1 MGILARV
8 IGNAGVVE
16 PDVLNEKVG
25 MLLVEGENIEVGF
38 RVIRDMYIFTNKR
51 FIYANKQGITGKKIE
66 FLSILYDK
74 ITRFSVE
81 TAGHFDLDAELKIWV
96 AGMELPIIDQRF
108 SKKVNIYDLQRILA
122 THVIGDINTL

>member
-16 PDVLNEKVG
+16 ADVLNEKAG

-38 RVIRDMYIFTNKR
+38 KVIRDMYIFTNKR
-51 FIYANKQGITGKKIE
+51 FIYANKQGVTGKKIE

-81 TAGHFDLDAELKIWV
+81 TAGYLDLDAELKIWV
-96 AGMELPIIDQRF
+96 GGMELPIIDQRF